1 MKTTKQFLF
10 SFIALSGLLL
20 ITSCSFGSDP
30 SSSTSPSDTTPNTNI
45 GKMEAN
51 RQVLNAVNKMATT
64 HIHSFE
70 LDLGIDVSYEGV
82 SSLVIDEEDVI
93 QTVSVDANVDL
104 AIKANKLFGD
114 NAEAS
119 IILDTSLN
127 LDLDL
132 IDFEDP
138 VNLDLEAGIS
148 AYLKDGWA
156 YVDLTDVIDVLT
168 LFLSEMQPVEE
179 EEPTSYLVMAE
190 EPSEEIPSKLKYNV
204 GNLSDLFELE
214 DNFVLSPQPLDVDSV
229 LPYFNEIRNV
239 SAKIE
244 AGGIVV
250 EYEVTMDDLV
260 DVFYLVSSEGE
271 DNGGGSIDDAKDSIR
286 SMLSSMV
293 TITEAKITIGVGS
306 DGYLNKF
313 YIDVDVDVNINDE
326 DESQTHSLD
335 ASLHLDIANIN
346 KTVSVSF
353 PSDLNTYYEL
363 TEEDFGAIV
372 PQ

>member
-45 GKMEAN
+45 GKTEAN

-93 QTVSVDANVDL
+93 QTALLDANVDL
-104 AIKANKLFGD
+104 SIKANKLFGD

-119 IILDTSLN
+119 IILDTSLD
-127 LDLDL
+127 LDLDIESL
-132 IDFEDP
+132 PEP
-138 VNLDLEAGIS
+138 VNLDLEAGIA

-168 LFLSEMQPVEE
+168 SFLDEMQPGEKD
-179 EEPTSYLVMAE
+179 EPISYLVMAE

-293 TITEAKITIGVGS
+293 TITEAKLTIGVGS

-313 YIDVDVDVNINDE
+313 YIDVDVDVDLDDKE
-326 DESQTHSLD
+326 ESQTHSLE

-346 KTVSVSF
+346 KTVFVSF